1 MLMTTELQPQPAS
14 RVARPPSIGLALGGG
29 GARGI
34 AHILMLEVFDE
45 LGIKPKVIAGTS
57 IGALYGAAYASGISA
72 AEVRA
77 RTEETL
83 GRRFDLVRQLFA
95 ARSEPAR
102 KLLRLV
108 PLRSPFLNPE
118 TLLELVLPGTVAID
132 FADLEIPLKVVATD
146 LASHEAAILTEGR
159 LRPSVA
165 ASIAIPVVFSPV
177 VIGGRKLVDGG
188 LANPLPFD
196 LIDGAADL
204 TVAIDVGGISTEVE
218 LAPKPSAIE
227 VVIQSLQILQKSIT
241 RERLRYRQPDIY
253 IEVAVGRFAAL
264 EFYKFQEILAAAEP
278 AKAALKRQLA
288 RVLGSETVEQT
299 VTLPPAVKRPVLPR
313 RRRFA
318 LRTRE

>member
-1 MLMTTELQPQPAS
+1 MLMSTELQPRPAS
-14 RVARPPSIGLALGGG
+14 LPARPPSIGLALGGG

-57 IGALYGAAYASGISA
+57 IGALYGAAYASGMSA

-83 GRRFDLVRQLFA
+83 ARRFDLVRQLFA

-108 PLRSPFLNPE
+108 PLRSPFLNPA
-118 TLLELVLPGTVAID
+118 TLLELVLPGKVATD

-146 LASHEAAILTEGR
+146 LASHEAAVLTEGP
-159 LRPSVA
+159 LRPSIA

-177 VIGGRKLVDGG
+177 VIGGRTLADGG

-204 TVAIDVGGISTEVE
+204 TVAIDVGGTSTELE
-218 LAPKPSAIE
+218 LGPKPSAIE
-227 VVIQSLQILQKSIT
+227 VVVQSLQILQKSIT

-264 EFYKFQEILAAAEP
+264 EFYKFHEILAAAAP

-288 RVLGSETVEQT
+288 RVLGSETVELA
-299 VTLPPAVKRPVLPR
+299 VTPPPAVERPVLPR

>member
-1 MLMTTELQPQPAS
+1 MSTELVPRPALLS
-14 RVARPPSIGLALGGG
+14 ARPPSIGLALGGG

-57 IGALYGAAYASGISA
+57 IGALYGAAYASGMSA
-72 AEVRA
+72 VEVRA

-83 GRRFDLVRQLFA
+83 GRRFDLLRQLFA

-118 TLLELVLPGTVAID
+118 TLLELVLPGKVATD

-146 LASHEAAILTEGR
+146 LASHEAVVLADGP
-159 LRPSVA
+159 LRASVA

-177 VIGGRKLVDGG
+177 GIGGRTLVDGG

-204 TVAIDVGGISTEVE
+204 NVAIDVGGASIEAE
-218 LAPKPSAIE
+218 LGAKPSAIE

-253 IEVAVGRFAAL
+253 IDVAVGRFAAL
-264 EFYKFQEILAAAEP
+264 EFYKFQEILAAAAP
-278 AKAALKRQLA
+278 AKEALKRQLA
-288 RVLGSETVEQT
+288 RVLGSETVAHEAAA
-299 VTLPPAVKRPVLPR
+299 LPAAVERTTLPR
-313 RRRFA
+313 RQHFA
-318 LRTRE
+318 LPTRK

>member
-1 MLMTTELQPQPAS
+1 MSTKFQPRPAS
-14 RVARPPSIGLALGGG
+14 FPVRQPTIALALGGG

-45 LGIKPKVIAGTS
+45 LGIKPSVIAGTS

-118 TLLELVLPGTVAID
+118 TLLELVLPGTVATE
-132 FADLEIPLKVVATD
+132 FADLKIPLKVVATD
-146 LASHEAAILTEGR
+146 LASHTAVVLADGP
-159 LRPSVA
+159 LRPAVA

-177 VIGGRKLVDGG
+177 VVGGRTLVDGG

-196 LIDGAADL
+196 LIVGGADL
-204 TVAIDVGGISTEVE
+204 TVAIDVGGNSTEAD
-218 LAPKPSAIE
+218 LGPKPSAIE
-227 VVIQSLQILQKSIT
+227 VVMQSIQILQKSIT

-253 IEVAVGRFAAL
+253 IEVAVGRFGAL
-264 EFYKFQEILAAAEP
+264 EFYKVQEILAAAAP
-278 AKAALKRQLA
+278 AKAVLKRQLA
-288 RVLGSETVEQT
+288 RVLGSETVEQP
-299 VTLPPAVKRPVLPR
+299 VALQPATERLVLPR

-318 LRTRE
+318 LRMPK